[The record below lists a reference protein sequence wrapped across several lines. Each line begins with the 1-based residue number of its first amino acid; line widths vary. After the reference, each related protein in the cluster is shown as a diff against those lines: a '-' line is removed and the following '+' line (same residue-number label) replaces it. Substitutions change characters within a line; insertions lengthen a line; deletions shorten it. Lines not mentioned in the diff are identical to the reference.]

1 MKIREL
7 TESTLSKDEFYD
19 MLDRFLVIAID
30 VLDLKQLPKMKF
42 TDEIIQAGEQPSFGM
57 YIQGQNILYVSLANR
72 HPIDILRTMAHE
84 LTHYKQDINNELN
97 DDSGET
103 GSPHENEAHH
113 MAGIIMRLFAKKY
126 PRYMLV
132 SPLMFGQ

>member
-1 MKIREL
+1 MKIVEL
-7 TESTLSKDEFYD
+7 TESKLSKNEFEKMID
-19 MLDRFLVIAID
+19 NFLEIAKD
-30 VLDLKQLPKMKF
+30 VLKIDNLPKIKF
-42 TDEIIQAGEQPSFGM
+42 SDEIIQAGDQPSFGM
-57 YIQGQNILYVSLANR
+57 YVQGKNILYVSLSNR

-103 GSPHENEAHH
+103 GSPEENEAHH
-113 MAGIIMRLFAKKY
+113 MAGIIMRMFSKKY

-132 SPLMFGQ
+132 SPFAK